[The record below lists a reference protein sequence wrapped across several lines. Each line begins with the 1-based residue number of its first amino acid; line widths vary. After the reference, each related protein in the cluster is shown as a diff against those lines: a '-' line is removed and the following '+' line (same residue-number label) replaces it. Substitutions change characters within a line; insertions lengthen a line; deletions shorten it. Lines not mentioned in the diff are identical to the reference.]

1 MRTHLFRGVLAF
13 AVAVLLTA
21 PAFAQSIVKGTVV
34 DAAGK
39 PVAGASVLFE
49 AVEAASRRVETKT
62 NDKGEFLQVGVP
74 SGNYRVTASKD
85 QLKQTITANIR
96 QGENRPMAFA
106 LTASSGLSDA
116 DRAAAAAVQAAAQE
130 AVAALQAGQH
140 DTAITKFQ
148 EVIAKLPTCT
158 DCYYNMGVAY
168 AAKQDYVKAEE
179 AFKKVIE
186 LKADHAEAYSGLAN
200 IYNAQKKF
208 DLAVQASQKASE
220 LSAATAGATG
230 ASAESMYNQGVVLW
244 NAQKYAEA
252 KALFEKATAADPKM
266 SLAWYQ
272 LAMANLNLGQLPAAK
287 EAFNGY
293 LKADPNGP
301 KAAEVQAMLKQLP

>member
-13 AVAVLLTA
+13 AVALLLSA

-34 DAAGK
+34 DQAGK
-39 PVAGASVLFE
+39 PVAGATILFE

-85 QLKQTITANIR
+85 QLKQTVTANIR
-96 QGENRPMAFA
+96 QGENRPLAFS
-106 LTASSGLSDA
+106 LTATSGMSDA
-116 DRAAAAAVQAAAQE
+116 DRAANAAMQAAAQE
-130 AVAALQAGQH
+130 AVTAMRAGDH
-140 DTAITKFQ
+140 DTAITKFT

-168 AAKQDYVKAEE
+168 AAKKDEAKAEE

-186 LKADHAEAYSGLAN
+186 MKPDYAEAYSGLAN
-200 IYNAQKKF
+200 LYNSQKKF
-208 DLAVQASQKASE
+208 DLAVQMSQKASE
-220 LSAATAGATG
+220 LSAASGGAGG
-230 ASAESMYNQGVVLW
+230 ASAETMYNQGVTLW

-252 KALFEKATAADPKM
+252 KALFENATKADPNM
-266 SLAWYQ
+266 PLAWYQ

-287 EAFNGY
+287 EAFAGY
-293 LKADPNGP
+293 LKAAPNGD